1 GDDRGCG
8 PGRAAAARRT
18 TGPVA
23 RPTAP
28 PASGTTARPPCP
40 CDDRRERRSRPGRRT
55 PLPGERRRCG
65 NRARPPAARPR
76 LSPRARPGRVLL
88 CGDGRGGLRARRR
101 CGAQARTSRR
111 APVGPPRMP
120 PEPCRAAGRGAARGA
135 SPGCP
140 RPGRRASSTRVRS
153 LRMTVEL
160 ALAILVGFLA
170 LLTLL
175 SAPQAP
181 RLLRHGNAPA
191 RPRRYWLTLLVTREL
206 GTAGA
211 AAAATWTALAS
222 PGPLPAWLA

>member
-1 GDDRGCG
+1 F
-8 PGRAAAARRT
+8 PSVVRA
-18 TGPVA
+18 
-23 RPTAP
+23 
-28 PASGTTARPPCP
+28 
-40 CDDRRERRSRPGRRT
+40 
-55 PLPGERRRCG
+55 
-65 NRARPPAARPR
+65 
-76 LSPRARPGRVLL
+76 
-88 CGDGRGGLRARRR
+88 LRA
-101 CGAQARTSRR
+101 
-111 APVGPPRMP
+111 VIHPR
-120 PEPCRAAGRGAARGA
+120 
-135 SPGCP
+135 SLQI
-140 RPGRRASSTRVRS
+140 SDRVRS

-222 PGPLPAWLA
+222 PGPLPAWLAGALAGGLAYLAVETLAPRLGLLLPDDPADRAAELVSRASAVFRRPLERPAVVVA